1 MCPHSFLLLYKAY
14 TTELTGISTAPLKCG
29 VVIAGQ
35 LHPLGDGGVTV
46 SEHAHIELHITI
58 EDVLHPVA
66 HHIELQADVGYLI
79 VLCGKRDLLRQAAGD
94 SGLQHFRIVIAGIE
108 GAQVLLEVGL
118 PLGAVGVCIDG
129 GAQVVQLHF
138 SAVADVDAGDPHRG
152 VQKQERDEHDDS
164 DHKEAGEESDLAP
177 LVAKRP
183 AQP

>member
-1 MCPHSFLLLYKAY
+1 MHTPFLLLYKAY
-14 TTELTGISTAPLKCG
+14 TVVLAEFSTAQLKFG
-29 VVIAGQ
+29 VVVAGQ

-46 SEHAHIELHITI
+46 PEHAHIELHITI

-79 VLCGKRDLLRQAAGD
+79 VLGGKRDLLRQAAGD

-108 GAQVLLEVGL
+108 GAQVFLEVGFS
-118 PLGAVGVCIDG
+118 LGAVGVRIDG

-138 SAVADVDAGDPHRG
+138 GAVADVDAGDPHRG
-152 VQKQERDEHDDS
+152 VQEQERDEHDDP
-164 DHKEAGEESDLAP
+164 DYKKAGKESDLAP

>member
-1 MCPHSFLLLYKAY
+1 MLLYKAY
-14 TTELTGISTAPLKCG
+14 TVVLAEFSTARLKFG
-29 VVIAGQ
+29 VVVAGQ
-35 LHPLGDGGVTV
+35 LHPLGDGGITV
-46 SEHAHIELHITI
+46 SEHAYIELHITI

-79 VLCGKRDLLRQAAGD
+79 VLCGERDLLSQAAGD

-108 GAQVLLEVGL
+108 GAQVFLEVGFS
-118 PLGAVGVCIDG
+118 LGAVGVRIDG

-138 SAVADVDAGDPHRG
+138 GAVADVDAGDPHRG
-152 VQKQERDEHDDS
+152 VQEQERDEHDDP
-164 DHKEAGEESDLAP
+164 DYKKAGKESDLAS